1 MYLTQ
6 IVGLIFIFQE
16 YLKVENPGWQIE
28 GFTGV
33 LIPCLPEMN
42 SDLSGDRNQLKS
54 KIGLIVQHI

>member
-28 GFTGV
+28 GLTGV
-33 LIPCLPEMN
+33 FIPYLPETN
-42 SDLSGDRNQLKS
+42 SDLSEDGNQLIS